1 MLHTRQN
8 FLQLGSISAAA
19 LALSPV
25 LTSCASLGNYEAT
38 ANEVRRPIAKNGD
51 NLYELVRLAI
61 LAPSGHN
68 TQPWKF
74 KIAADNIRIYP
85 DLTRHIPA
93 VDFDDR
99 ELWIS
104 LGGAL
109 ENLLAAASNALII
122 IGGGNK
128 NC

>member
-51 NLYELVRLAI
+51 NLYELARLATF
-61 LAPSGHN
+61 ASSGHN

-85 DLTRHIPA
+85 DLTRRIPV
-93 VDFDDR
+93 VDSDDR
-99 ELWIS
+99 EQ
-104 LGGAL
+104 
-109 ENLLAAASNALII
+109 
-122 IGGGNK
+122 
-128 NC
+128 